1 MIAAAQASLRVALAQ
16 WAQAKVLWLPNVYLG
31 ASYDRHDGG
40 AEGNSGVLT
49 IDGKNQLLA
58 GAGLTAV
65 FATTDAIFAPLAARQ
80 VVRARQIDV
89 QTARNDALLA
99 VAEAYFNVQQ
109 ARGRLAGARDGV
121 AKATDLGRT
130 VKALSKD
137 LAPAIEVN
145 RVLTELAEIRE
156 AEAMAR
162 QVWEEA
168 SADLTRELRL
178 NPAAVVTPLEPP
190 FIQVTLFSPR
200 LPVDDLIPIG
210 LTNRPELAAQQALV
224 QAALIRIRQEKLRPL
239 IPSIVLTG
247 DNGRAAPGGYLIGG
261 LYASDTN
268 QQSNP
273 LTGREDVSL
282 QVLWELR
289 NMGLGN
295 RAAVQLQKAERDR
308 ALIELFRIQDRVA
321 AEVARAHAQVV
332 GAATRVNRAQT
343 GLQEAQVT
351 FAGNLKGLSQ
361 TTRFGD
367 ILNLAIRP
375 QEAVA
380 ALRMLL
386 QAYDNYFISVNEY
399 NRAQFRLYRALGY
412 PGGILACESPTG
424 DIVPV
429 DTSRPPQMAPVCAP
443 PPCQCNGTE
452 TCKPSPLA
460 H

>member
-1 MIAAAQASLRVALAQ
+1 M
-16 WAQAKVLWLPNVYLG
+16 
-31 ASYDRHDGG
+31 
-40 AEGNSGVLT
+40 LT

-65 FATTDAIFAPLAARQ
+65 FATTDAIFAPLAAAAGGA
-80 VVRARQIDV
+80 ARQIDV

-261 LYASDTN
+261 LLRFRHQPAE
-268 QQSNP
+268 QSLDGP
-273 LTGREDVSL
+273 RGREPPGAVGTAEHGPGQPGSSSAAKSRARSGSRSSCFASRIGWPPRL
-282 QVLWELR
+282 PGLTLR
-289 NMGLGN
+289 WSGP
-295 RAAVQLQKAERDR
+295 
-308 ALIELFRIQDRVA
+308 
-321 AEVARAHAQVV
+321 
-332 GAATRVNRAQT
+332 
-343 GLQEAQVT
+343 
-351 FAGNLKGLSQ
+351 
-361 TTRFGD
+361 
-367 ILNLAIRP
+367 RP
-375 QEAVA
+375 A
-380 ALRMLL
+380 
-386 QAYDNYFISVNEY
+386 
-399 NRAQFRLYRALGY
+399 
-412 PGGILACESPTG
+412 
-424 DIVPV
+424 
-429 DTSRPPQMAPVCAP
+429 
-443 PPCQCNGTE
+443 
-452 TCKPSPLA
+452 
-460 H
+460 